1 MVDLRGEREGASRS
15 DRSARA
21 VGEPRGS
28 YLPWWSRAAAAA
40 APGPSVDPPSP
51 EDFRL
56 LGEDLKD
63 EMLKVTLE
71 EFRLTEMRFETD
83 SRLGRE
89 LLFLLSNP
97 EWVRRTT
104 ETVDITR
111 VAAASTTIEV
121 DADPGYVVHEA
132 LDPDQGPLWLPLV
145 ALPPEMR
152 SYDGR
157 VFPEERDR
165 RHRPLLNRR
174 PLLPDLPVNIQV
186 TDASGQRVAELPQ
199 AEVRRQLAAALAETL
214 VARINHRAEENGD
227 RGGPGGVAGV
237 GVVLGRE
244 HQVLMAAAIAQVIA
258 VIPGR
263 DTSGRLPKSE
273 WAKVVEAS
281 RSNRLEH
288 LQRVLFDALTDE
300 IDHIRA
306 DDRRHP
312 MWLPSA
318 LLSREAQIVHA
329 VRGIMIVVVP
339 VSPTEPATFTVT
351 MPSRRLGRRHH
362 LYGHRSMADLR
373 IALLVPG
380 VHADRVINVLVPDGV
395 QVPARRSGTLRVDA
409 QITVAAP
416 QQFEQLCQLADRL
429 IGTGDGVAGDGE
441 DSRWVRK
448 QLAELTVV
456 KLDAVIQA
464 LRHHYDVLSGTR
476 DTGALVDALWR
487 IRDPFDDLARA
498 DENDEQPPPEA
509 LRQQWAELRPR
520 IARLRY
526 LRRRLERN
534 TASPGSVRF
543 LAPAVDEFTLRADP
557 IEAHVDIAVAPS
569 DPPVL
574 DTAAVVNLLNLLLLT
589 GITVGLWLQRDGGD
603 PSTRAQVLSALLAI
617 FPTIQ
622 AARVTRPDPGLLNGL
637 LQVPHFWLGLWTAVP
652 GVVLAATLAF
662 TESGLGAVF
671 AGVICVL
678 LQFAVQVRIW
688 RHQFPPWYRWDPGI
702 HLFTEH
708 APDHVGLNAVRTAWC
723 RSLTNEALLLGR
735 TAFPF
740 VVVDDEHSD
749 GLLALLSEAQGGRPR
764 LSPSVAR
771 LEREGHRGYR
781 RDVPEP
787 AGTEATPSV
796 NLLALFMATTTQQS
810 AMFLVFRD
818 EPPGLEQS
826 GGPDGT
832 RIVQRVPLTR
842 GRLVPLEPPTWVLD
856 VMVGIERRVADI
868 LTVGTNPLSAVSDA
882 TRSAGFSILNVR
894 LPAPPPPQDTENRI
908 WLRLRVGVPHR
919 PGESLDRLAAF
930 LQVVGALK
938 EQDGVVVHLR
948 EVPQMP
954 TLDATQTAPE
964 DSFDELPGQPGLL
977 AATSRLVMDTQVDIV
992 SNGDRGVEWRL
1003 LPVCAPAR
1011 VGLMSRLFSALEEHD
1026 PELVIAAAVSGVFN
1040 GISVIFLLCRAPA
1053 DATGS
1058 ARAMAGH
1065 VAERLEASDHAVV
1078 PTTKARRHVR
1088 IAAPHRP
1095 RALLKV
1101 QLRTPDRPGAVQH
1114 LLIELR
1120 ARLCEAVADNSLE
1133 ALDVL
1138 YALTPVV
1145 DGHALSGRL
1154 LLGLPHHPSGAEKE
1168 WENLQWQEIGAHRL
1182 PRPRR
1187 RRLRPRRRD
1196 ARDAV
1201 QHELRPHDAA
1211 ERRHRRHAR
1220 PGPHRGADERA
1231 HRPDHGRP
1239 GLGPVLVSCRRS
1251 PRGSCPGRRS
1261 GARRSTP
1268 PAARCGR
1275 RAVPPRG

>member
-1 MVDLRGEREGASRS
+1 MVDIRGGREDTSRPGRSGGGA
-15 DRSARA
+15 A
-21 VGEPRGS
+21 GEPT
-28 YLPWWSRAAAAA
+28 
-40 APGPSVDPPSP
+40 P
-51 EDFRL
+51 EDFRK
-56 LGEDLKD
+56 LGVDLRD

-104 ETVDITR
+104 ETIDITR

-145 ALPPEMR
+145 ALPPEVR
-152 SYDGR
+152 SFDGR
-157 VFPEERDR
+157 VFPEEGDR
-165 RHRPLLNRR
+165 RHRPLLNRS

-227 RGGPGGVAGV
+227 GGGPAAVPGTAGAGGV

-263 DTSGRLPKSE
+263 DTSGRLPKSQP
-273 WAKVVEAS
+273 AKVEEAS

-288 LQRVLFDALTDE
+288 LQRVLFDALTEE
-300 IDHIRA
+300 IKWIGD

-362 LYGHRSMADLR
+362 LFGHRSMADLR

-380 VHADRVINVLVPDGV
+380 VHADRVIKVLVPDGV

-416 QQFEQLCQLADRL
+416 QQVEQLCQLADRL
-429 IGTGDGVAGDGE
+429 VGTGHGDSGDAGGPDAGSGG
-441 DSRWVRK
+441 DDTRWVRK
-448 QLAELTVV
+448 QLAELAVV

-464 LRHHYDVLSGTR
+464 LRHHYDVPGGRAATAS
-476 DTGALVDALWR
+476 LVEALWR

-498 DENDEQPPPEA
+498 DENDEQPAPDA
-509 LRQQWAELRPR
+509 LREEWLELRPQLVE
-520 IARLRY
+520 LRH

-534 TASPGSVRF
+534 TASPGSARF
-543 LAPAVDEFTLRADP
+543 LAHAVDEFTLRADP
-557 IEAHVDIAVAPS
+557 VEAHVDIAVAPS

-589 GITVGLWLQRDGGD
+589 GITAGLWLQRDGGD

-662 TESGLGAVF
+662 AEGGMGAVW
-671 AGVICVL
+671 AGVLCVL
-678 LQFAVQVRIW
+678 LQLGVQIRIW

-735 TAFPF
+735 TAFPY

-764 LSPSVAR
+764 LSPSVAH
-771 LEREGHRGYR
+771 LDLQAHRGYR
-781 RDVPEP
+781 HDVPEP
-787 AGTEATPSV
+787 AVTDATPSV
-796 NLLALFMATTTQQS
+796 NLLALFMASTTQQS

-842 GRLVPLEPPTWVLD
+842 GRLVPLEPPNWVLD
-856 VMVGIERRVADI
+856 VMVGIERRAAGI
-868 LTVGTNPLSAVSDA
+868 LTVGTNPLSALSDA
-882 TRSAGFSILNVR
+882 TRRAGFSILNVR
-894 LPAPPPPQDTENRI
+894 LPAPPPPQDTEDRV
-908 WLRLRVGVPHR
+908 WLRLRIGVPHR
-919 PGESLDRLAAF
+919 PGESLDRVAAF

-938 EQDGVVVHLR
+938 EQDGVTVHLR

-964 DSFDELPGQPGLL
+964 DSFDELPGKPGLL
-977 AATSRLVMDTQVDIV
+977 AATSRLVTDTQVDIV
-992 SNGDRGVEWRL
+992 SNGARGAEWRL

-1053 DATGS
+1053 DDPGG

-1065 VAERLEASDHAVV
+1065 VAERLEASDHAIV

-1088 IAAPHRP
+1088 IATPRRP

-1120 ARLCEAVADNSLE
+1120 VRLSEAVGDNNLE
-1133 ALDVL
+1133 PLDVL

-1154 LLGLPHHPSGAEKE
+1154 LLGLPNHPSGAEKE
-1168 WENLQWQEIGAHRL
+1168 WENLQWQEIGRIVSRGL
-1182 PRPRR
+1182 
-1187 RRLRPRRRD
+1187 
-1196 ARDAV
+1196 
-1201 QHELRPHDAA
+1201 AA
-1211 ERRHRRHAR
+1211 
-1220 PGPHRGADERA
+1220 GADTAEGAARTTTSGA
-1231 HRPDHGRP
+1231 SYDRTMQLNDDTVVTLDLVRTAVPKGEHT
-1239 GLGPVLVSCRRS
+1239 GPVDLR
-1251 PRGSCPGRRS
+1251 
-1261 GARRSTP
+1261 
-1268 PAARCGR
+1268 
-1275 RAVPPRG
+1275 

>member
-1 MVDLRGEREGASRS
+1 MVDIRGGREWNSRQ
-15 DRSARA
+15 DRSTDRA
-21 VGEPRGS
+21 AGEPRVPH
-28 YLPWWSRAAAAA
+28 LPWWAANGARHAQ
-40 APGPSVDPPSP
+40 GPSVEPPTP

-104 ETVDITR
+104 ETIDITR

-132 LDPDQGPLWLPLV
+132 LDPDHGPLWLPLV

-152 SYDGR
+152 SFDGR
-157 VFPEERDR
+157 VFAEEGDR
-165 RHRPLLNRR
+165 RHRPLINRR

-214 VARINHRAEENGD
+214 VARINHRAEESGD
-227 RGGPGGVAGV
+227 RGGAAGTAGTAGAGGV

-244 HQVLMAAAIAQVIA
+244 HQVLMAAAIAQVLA

-263 DTSGRLPKSE
+263 ETSGRLPKSE

-300 IDHIRA
+300 TERIRA

-362 LYGHRSMADLR
+362 LFGHRSMADLR

-380 VHADRVINVLVPDGV
+380 VHADRVIKVLVPDGV

-429 IGTGDGVAGDGE
+429 VGTGDGLSGNGVAGNGDGPDAAAGPE

-448 QLAELTVV
+448 QLAELAVV

-464 LRHHYDVLSGTR
+464 LRHHYDVLEGTKA
-476 DTGALVDALWR
+476 TGALVDALWR

-498 DENDEQPPPEA
+498 DENDEQPAPDT
-509 LRQQWAELRPR
+509 LRQQWEELRPQ
-520 IARLRY
+520 IAERRY

-534 TASPGSVRF
+534 TASPGSARF
-543 LAPAVDEFTLRADP
+543 LAHAVDEFTLRADP

-589 GITVGLWLQRDGGD
+589 GITAGLALQRDGGD

-662 TESGLGAVF
+662 TEGGMGAVW
-671 AGVICVL
+671 AGVFCVL

-688 RHQFPPWYRWDPGI
+688 RHQYPPWYRWDPGI

-708 APDHVGLNAVRTAWC
+708 APDHVGLNAVHTAWC

-735 TAFPF
+735 TAFPY

-771 LEREGHRGYR
+771 LDLQTHRGYR

-787 AGTEATPSV
+787 ATDATPSV
-796 NLLALFMATTTQQS
+796 NLLALFMASTTQQS

-842 GRLVPLEPPTWVLD
+842 GRLVPLEPPNWVLD
-856 VMVGIERRVADI
+856 VMVGIERRAAEI

-882 TRSAGFSILNVR
+882 TRRAGFSILNVR
-894 LPAPPPPQDTENRI
+894 LPAPPPPQDTEDRV
-908 WLRLRVGVPHR
+908 WLRLRIGVPHR

-938 EQDGVVVHLR
+938 EQDGVIVHLR

-964 DSFDELPGQPGLL
+964 DSFDELPGKPGLL
-977 AATSRLVMDTQVDIV
+977 AATSRLVTDNQVDIV
-992 SNGDRGVEWRL
+992 SNGSRGAEWRL

-1065 VAERLEASDHAVV
+1065 VAEMLEASDHAIV
-1078 PTTKARRHVR
+1078 PTTKARRDVR
-1088 IAAPHRP
+1088 IASPHRP

-1120 ARLCEAVADNSLE
+1120 ARLCEAVADSNLE
-1133 ALDVL
+1133 PLDVL

-1154 LLGLPHHPSGAEKE
+1154 LLGLPNHPSGAEKE
-1168 WENLQWQEIGAHRL
+1168 WENLQWQEIGRIVSRGL
-1182 PRPRR
+1182 
-1187 RRLRPRRRD
+1187 
-1196 ARDAV
+1196 
-1201 QHELRPHDAA
+1201 AA
-1211 ERRHRRHAR
+1211 
-1220 PGPHRGADERA
+1220 GADNAE
-1231 HRPDHGRP
+1231 G
-1239 GLGPVLVSCRRS
+1239 
-1251 PRGSCPGRRS
+1251 
-1261 GARRSTP
+1261 
-1268 PAARCGR
+1268 AARASAGASYDR
-1275 RAVPPRG
+1275 TMQLNDDTVVTLDLVRTAVPKDQLGAAVPKA